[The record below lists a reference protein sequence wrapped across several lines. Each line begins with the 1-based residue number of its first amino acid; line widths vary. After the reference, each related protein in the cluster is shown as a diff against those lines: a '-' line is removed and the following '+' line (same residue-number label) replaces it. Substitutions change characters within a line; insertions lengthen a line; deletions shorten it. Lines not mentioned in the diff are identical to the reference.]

1 MKLNYKLNILAM
13 AFVLAACGTTQ
24 TRNEIK
30 RAQQP
35 VVDRSGEEIQRTRER
50 IQQPVDDSEVARPYV
65 VGRSIP
71 VSREVTVPQTLR
83 KSVKLERTCARCDE
97 GMDLQSAA
105 AQLSKASSIQIRVLP
120 DALQPASAFLPK
132 AGGAAPSVAPQI
144 GAPAN
149 PADRITLR
157 LLGDTSLAEELD
169 RICQLTSTSWRWTG
183 SAVEIYRVV
192 TKAIE
197 LRTTGAKSGVQTA
210 LGRGGA
216 SNLDATAKATSE
228 FQAVDEVQSIKSAVE
243 SMLTRGGLVVAAGTT
258 LTVTDTQESV
268 DRVSAFV
275 DTQNKF
281 MARRIEVVIDRYD
294 VVTSESD
301 ALGLNWSVVAQRLQQ
316 ATGGALTLTR
326 GGSKSPSSGVDASA
340 GITTLEVQGASP
352 FSGSQL
358 VANALAQSARIVKQ
372 SQVVLMGQNRTP
384 LQHVLR
390 KNFDYVQS
398 ITVNTVAS
406 AAGTSTAPTINQKE
420 ESVGTV
426 ITLTPVAWDN
436 GVINLSLQYDE
447 TALTSLKPYAVNG
460 GSAQATATVQ
470 QREVDQSAWQQAF
483 SLRSGQPVI
492 VSGLLRSE
500 DSFATTRNDRNLPLV
515 MGGSDTNS
523 RRVVTT
529 VLIISTRSTEGL

>member
-1 MKLNYKLNILAM
+1 MTLHHKLNILAI
-13 AFVLAACGTTQ
+13 AVVLAACGTTQ

-35 VVDRSGEEIQRTRER
+35 VVDLSGEEIKRARER
-50 IQQPVDDSEVARPYV
+50 IQLPADDSEVARPYV

-105 AQLSKASSIQIRVLP
+105 AQLSKAAGIQIRVLP

-132 AGGAAPSVAPQI
+132 AGGTPSVAPQV

-197 LRTTGAKSGVQTA
+197 LRTTGAKVGVQTA

-228 FQAVDEVQSIKSAVE
+228 FQAVDEVQSIKSAVD

-268 DRVSAFV
+268 DRVVAFV
-275 DTQNKF
+275 DAQNKF

-301 ALGLNWSVVAQRLQQ
+301 ALGLNWNLVAQRLQQ
-316 ATGGALTLTR
+316 ASGGALTLTR

-426 ITLTPVAWDN
+426 ITLTPTAWDN
-436 GVINLSLQYDE
+436 GVVNLALQYDE
-447 TALTSLKPYAVNG
+447 TALTSLKPYAANG

-470 QREVDQSAWQQAF
+470 QREVDQSAWQQTF

-515 MGGSDTNS
+515 MGGTDTNA
-523 RRVVTT
+523 RKVVTT
-529 VLIISTRSTEGL
+529 VLIISTRSSEGL